1 MTVNRR
7 GYDARALLELLDEA
21 LESHEPTSREE
32 ADAAF
37 EQVERV
43 HEEFQRK
50 LQATIP
56 TYADK
61 QVVYNL

>member
-1 MTVNRR
+1 MTVNR
-7 GYDARALLELLDEA
+7 GYDKAVLLALLDEA
-21 LESHEPTSREE
+21 LDSHEPTSSAK

-37 EQVERV
+37 EHVERV

>member
-1 MTVNRR
+1 MNR
-7 GYDARALLELLDEA
+7 GYDKDALLALLDAA
-21 LESHEPTSREE
+21 LESHEPTSAK

-37 EQVERV
+37 EHVERI

-56 TYADK
+56 TYTDK